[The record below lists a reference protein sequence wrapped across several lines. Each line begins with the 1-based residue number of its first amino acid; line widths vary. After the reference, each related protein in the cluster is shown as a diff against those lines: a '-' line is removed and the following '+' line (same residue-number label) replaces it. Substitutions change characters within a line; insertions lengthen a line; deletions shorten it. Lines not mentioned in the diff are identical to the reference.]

1 MVNDVITVGSTGEA
15 TDGALLTGLGGAG
28 LTTGGATTGG
38 GAAFGGI
45 GDTTGGATGGGTA
58 LGATVGAGIVVVE
71 KEVTVTCGAART
83 DTLSA
88 ARA

>member
-28 LTTGGATTGG
+28 STIGG